1 MRYIRRF
8 NSAKFL
14 DKRQL
19 GLGLLIFR
27 IAIAFETHAKLLR
40 HECIAGP
47 GQGQQAEVDIKHT
60 GINQHRHAH
69 DQGAGFGELMP
80 LKATPQEIHAVHK
93 QRQGNKG
100 GGSPLDGNRSAGKRT
115 EDNQVSPA
123 KRFLPASMNSLDQR

>member
-1 MRYIRRF
+1 M
-8 NSAKFL
+8 
-14 DKRQL
+14 
-19 GLGLLIFR
+19 
-27 IAIAFETHAKLLR
+27 R

-100 GGSPLDGNRSAGKRT
+100 GGSPLDGNRSAGIHRIRVFPSSKLAVAAET
-115 EDNQVSPA
+115 WFEGE
-123 KRFLPASMNSLDQR
+123 FC